1 MEILFLV
8 CHSNIYNGHPIE
20 NNLEAPLSGLY
31 HKYLYL
37 CHGPGLLDL
46 VFLSCGLFSSLFL
59 FIVC

>member
-46 VFLSCGLFSSLFL
+46 VFLSCGLFSSLF
-59 FIVC
+59 